1 MQQLP
6 ETILIDGVL
15 HSLYTTP
22 LLGWVRDQDGPLVF
36 DRRAASCVR
45 GYVGCWQIRDG
56 GLWLIDL
63 HAWRDGK
70 LTRVP
75 DLFGGRR
82 EVAAEWFSGPLFVE
96 PAGSEVTDGASPM
109 PRTLFVEAG
118 RVTRIE
124 DGFAAPKP
132 AGGQRSHPSPS

>member
-22 LLGWVRDQDGPLVF
+22 LLCWIRDQDGPLVF

-45 GYVGCWQIRDG
+45 GYIGCWQIRDG

-96 PAGSEVTDGASPM
+96 PAASEIVDGASPK

-118 RVTRIE
+118 RVTRTE
-124 DGFAAPKP
+124 DGFSARVTVP
-132 AGGQRSHPSPS
+132 RRV